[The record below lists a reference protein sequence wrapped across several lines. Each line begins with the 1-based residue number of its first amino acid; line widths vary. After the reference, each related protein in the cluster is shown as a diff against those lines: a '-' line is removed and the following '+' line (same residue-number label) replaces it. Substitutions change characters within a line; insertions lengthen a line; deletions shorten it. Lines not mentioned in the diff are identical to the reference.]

1 MQKYYEYNFNIQP
14 GDIWV
19 DVFMAEFSALDFES
33 FIEEGDVLK
42 GYTTNA
48 NLEPEIIN
56 IINQY
61 KDNNKLVVSYTIN
74 EIEPENWNQ
83 NWENNF
89 EPITINEWCI
99 IKAPFHNIEKKY
111 PLEITI
117 IPKMSFGTGHHQ
129 TTFLMLQQMKEIDF
143 KNKKVLDMGC
153 GTGILAIAAKKLGSN
168 LVDGVD
174 IEEWAYENAI
184 ENAEKNEV
192 KINFFLGD
200 EKAII
205 NNDYDVILA
214 NINKNILLQQC
225 SFYKK
230 SIASNGVLLLSG
242 LLSTDEN
249 EIITLYENEGFKYN
263 KTYKKDNWICLK
275 FS

>member
-1 MQKYYEYNFNIQP
+1 MQKYYEYIFNIQP

-19 DVFMAEFSALDFES
+19 DVFMAEFSTLDFES
-33 FIEEGDVLK
+33 FIEDGDILK
-42 GYTTNA
+42 AYTTNK
-48 NLEPEIIN
+48 NIESEIIP

-61 KDNNKLVVSYTIN
+61 KDNNSLTIDYSIT

-89 EPITINEWCI
+89 EPITINDWCI
-99 IKAPFHNIEKKY
+99 IKAPFHNIQKKY
-111 PLEITI
+111 TLEITI

-129 TTFLMLQQMKEIDF
+129 TTYLMLQQMKEIDF
-143 KNKKVLDMGC
+143 DNKKVLDMGC
-153 GTGILAIAAKKLGSN
+153 GTGILAIAAKKLGAN

-184 ENAEKNEV
+184 ENSEKNDV

-200 EKAII
+200 EKAIV
-205 NNDYDVILA
+205 NSDYDVILA
-214 NINKNILLQQC
+214 NINKNILLKQC
-225 SFYKK
+225 SFYKNR
-230 SIASNGVLLLSG
+230 ITSNGVLLLSG

-249 EIITLYENEGFKYN
+249 EIITLYENEGFKYS